1 MTLVSPI
8 RYNHIYLIHYV
19 KNKHYAI
26 DNNENFGVCYREYF
40 NPMLSIRGALAGCAV
55 LISRLDKTDLDWSA
69 EFLTN
74 IFLNGL
80 PITKLF
86 SPPGV
91 EKQLRYF
98 MRCNC
103 ALALNTGECYATE
116 ARDGLAFWLPPGRSS
131 IRIADMWRAGMFW
144 APLKYGLIGTAKVIG
159 FAHHIDA
166 MHKRNAPMPHYYLFL
181 TGVDPKQQRQGVSTA
196 LLSEMLLRID
206 AERMP
211 VYLETQSAGN
221 VEIYKKLGFEVV
233 EMRAFPMTSKVFIWG
248 MLRQTQ
254 G

>member
-1 MTLVSPI
+1 
-8 RYNHIYLIHYV
+8 
-19 KNKHYAI
+19 
-26 DNNENFGVCYREYF
+26 
-40 NPMLSIRGALAGCAV
+40 MLSMRTTYAGCAV
-55 LISRLDKTDLDWSA
+55 LITRLDKTDLDWSA

-74 IFLNGL
+74 VFLNGQ

-86 SPPGV
+86 SPPDV

-103 ALALNTGECYATE
+103 ALALNRGECYATE

-131 IRIADMWRAGMFW
+131 MRMTDMWRAGMFW
-144 APLKYGLIGTAKVIG
+144 APLKYGLIDTAKVIG
-159 FAHHIDA
+159 FAHHVDA

-196 LLSEMLLRID
+196 LLSEMLFRID
-206 AERMP
+206 AERMH

-233 EMRAFPMTSKVFIWG
+233 EMRAFPMTSKVFNWG